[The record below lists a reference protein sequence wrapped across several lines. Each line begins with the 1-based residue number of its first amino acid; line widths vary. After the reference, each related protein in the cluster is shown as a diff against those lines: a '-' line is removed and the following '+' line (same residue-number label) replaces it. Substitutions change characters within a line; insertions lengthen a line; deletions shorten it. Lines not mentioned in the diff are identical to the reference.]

1 MSTFNILQPET
12 QTIFLLK
19 FRSYR
24 LLPWFISLAIVAIF
38 TWLVLI
44 LQIATDKPTDEV
56 TVRKIETIAT
66 LPPPPPPPPPELKTT
81 KPQSAAPSI
90 SLINLGEGTGPG
102 MVYKE
107 NSKMAINA
115 MEQVQKPKFNK
126 ESLDIEN
133 NLSMSFPLHTV
144 EELDSVPRLLS
155 SNHISFPRRMRE
167 SGIDKVATKVEI
179 IIDAKGKAYV
189 KKIVDPVYPEMV
201 EVIRKAIN
209 DSRFTV
215 PTKNG
220 RPVQAVYLYNLTF
233 INRI

>member
-1 MSTFNILQPET
+1 MDGIALKSATNNARLFKLSLPWLGSVLFVFFMVVG
-12 QTIFLLK
+12 IFLLNTEAK
-19 FRSYR
+19 APEDTLSVRSVE
-24 LLPWFISLAIVAIF
+24 VAEI
-38 TWLVLI
+38 
-44 LQIATDKPTDEV
+44 
-56 TVRKIETIAT
+56 
-66 LPPPPPPPPPELKTT
+66 PPPEPPPARQQEVKTENNST
-81 KPQSAAPSI
+81 PGPTIDLLGQGSGPAIAYSENPKLAIARMQQIEKP
-90 SLINLGEGTGPG
+90 E
-102 MVYKE
+102 
-107 NSKMAINA
+107 
-115 MEQVQKPKFNK
+115 FNK
-126 ESLDIEN
+126 ESLDIGN
-133 NLSMSFPLHTV
+133 NLTVSFPLHQV

-155 SNHISFPRRMRE
+155 SNHISFPRKMRE

-179 IIDAKGKAYV
+179 IIDAQGKAYV